1 MLVSICLSV
10 VVRHGSSFFGSLTT
24 TRTAHFYF
32 AAQILLFLSNTRPRD
47 LLSVNT
53 SKPMIP
59 ARAVPSV
66 LASKAFNTR
75 RSSRPRWILL
85 RDGAEPRR
93 LCLLVSSPARLSRFE
108 PHVVA
113 WLLSSLPALFGALR
127 MKAMAEQ
134 GMK

>member
-1 MLVSICLSV
+1 LPERCGAPWQL
-10 VVRHGSSFFGSLTT
+10 FFGSLTT

-32 AAQILLFLSNTRPRD
+32 AAQVFLFLSNTRPRD

-93 LCLLVSSPARLSRFE
+93 LYLLVSSPARLSRFE
-108 PHVVA
+108 PQVVA